1 MSVYINKIKRNFIN
15 SLFNKTE
22 IYFHLED
29 FMPLLFTA
37 IGVILLLILIMGF
50 KLNTFVSLIIVSFVV
65 ALLLGVPPENIVSS
79 IESGLGGTLGHIGL
93 IFGLGAMLGRLIADA
108 GGSHRIAMTLINKFG
123 KKKIQ
128 WAVVFASFIVGITL
142 FYEVAFVLLIPIIFT
157 IAKELNISIIKLG
170 LPMSA
175 TLLATHSFL
184 PPHPGATAV
193 AAEYGANIGTVLI
206 VGILIAIPTV
216 VIAGIWYP
224 RIAEKLMP
232 GTFNRNRKIE
242 SIGEQLHFELEETP
256 GFSISVFTAIFPVI
270 LMTIGAAV
278 DMIQKTVGFADNGL
292 IIFIHFIG
300 NASTAI
306 VISLLLAIYTMGIAR
321 KIPIKSMM
329 NSCSSAIN
337 ALGMLLLIIGGGGA
351 FKQVLIEGGVGVY
364 IAKLFEG
371 SSISPIL
378 LAWTVAALLRI
389 ALGSGTVATLSTA
402 GLVIPILSQT
412 PDVNL
417 VLVTLATGAGSCMAS
432 HVNDA
437 AFWMVKEYMGMSM
450 KETFATYSVISTITS
465 IVGLGF
471 IMILDLFI

>member
-1 MSVYINKIKRNFIN
+1 
-15 SLFNKTE
+15 
-22 IYFHLED
+22 
-29 FMPLLFTA
+29 MPLLYTA

-50 KLNTFVSLIIVSFVV
+50 KLNTFFSLIIVSFVV
-65 ALLLGVPPENIVSS
+65 ALLLGIPPENIVAS

-93 IFGLGAMLGRLIADA
+93 IFGLGAMLGKLIADA
-108 GGSHRIAMTLINKFG
+108 GGAHRIAMTLINKFG
-123 KKKIQ
+123 EKQIQ
-128 WAVVFASFIVGITL
+128 WAVVIASFIVGITL

-193 AAEYGANIGTVLI
+193 ASEYGADIGMVLI
-206 VGILIAIPTV
+206 IGIVIAIPTV
-216 VIAGIWYP
+216 IIAGVLYP
-224 RIAEKLMP
+224 RIVERFMP
-232 GTFNRNRKIE
+232 GIFSPNRKVE
-242 SIGEQLHFELEETP
+242 SIGEQKQFELEDTP
-256 GFSISVFTAIFPVI
+256 GFGISVFTAIFPVI
-270 LMTIGAAV
+270 LITLGSAL
-278 DMIQKTVGFADNGL
+278 DMIQKTVGFEDNS
-292 IIFIHFIG
+292 IVVFMRFVG
-300 NASTAI
+300 NASTSI
-306 VISLLLAIYTMGIAR
+306 VISLIFAIYTMGIAR
-321 KIPIKSMM
+321 KIPIKTMM

-337 ALGMLLLIIGGGGA
+337 VLGMLLLIIGGGGA
-351 FKQVLIEGGVGVY
+351 LKQVLIDGGVGDY
-364 IAKLFEG
+364 IAKLFED

-437 AFWMVKEYMGMSM
+437 AFWMVKEYMGMSL

-471 IMILDLFI
+471 IMLLDLFI

>member
-1 MSVYINKIKRNFIN
+1 
-15 SLFNKTE
+15 
-22 IYFHLED
+22 
-29 FMPLLFTA
+29 MPLLFTA
-37 IGVILLLILIMGF
+37 IGVILLLILIMVLR
-50 KLNTFVSLIIVSFVV
+50 LNTFVSLIIVSFVV
-65 ALLLGVPPENIVSS
+65 ALMLGIPVEEIATS

-108 GGSHRIAMTLINKFG
+108 GGSHRIAMTLLNKFG

-128 WAVVFASFIVGITL
+128 WAVVFASFIIGITL

-175 TLLATHSFL
+175 TLLVTHSFL

-193 AAEYGANIGTVLI
+193 ASEYGADIGTVLI
-206 VGILIAIPTV
+206 VGIIIAIPTV
-216 VIAGIWYP
+216 IIAGIWYP
-224 RIAEKLMP
+224 RIIEKLSP
-232 GTFNRNRKIE
+232 GMFHTNRE
-242 SIGEQLHFELEETP
+242 VVSIGVQKTFALDKTP
-256 GFSISVFTAIFPVI
+256 GFGISIFTATFPVI
-270 LMTIGAAV
+270 LITLGSVV
-278 DMIQKTVGFADNGL
+278 DMIQETVGFVDNSL
-292 IIFIHFIG
+292 IIFIRFIG
-300 NASTAI
+300 SASVSI
-306 VISLLLAIYTMGIAR
+306 LISLLLAVYTMGIAR

-329 NSCSSAIN
+329 NSCSASIN

-351 FKQVLIEGGVGVY
+351 FKEILIDGGVGTY

-402 GLVIPILSQT
+402 GLIIPILSQT
-412 PDVNL
+412 SDVNL

-437 AFWMVKEYMGMSM
+437 AFWIVKEYMGMNM
-450 KETFATYSVISTITS
+450 KETFATYSVISS
-465 IVGLGF
+465 IISVVGLGF
-471 IMILDLFI
+471 IMLLDLFF